1 MRILILL
8 LFLAVP
14 LRAETVTWVVMAKPG
29 MEVLGT
35 FTAEKGDEINIDIDT
50 RDLCVKAF
58 EITSDI
64 PVDLEQ
70 VITVEKVKG
79 AVKIGCSKEKIKA
92 GFKDKKYSHELKPKD
107 FKVRK

>member
-14 LRAETVTWVVMAKPG
+14 LQAETWVVMAKPG
-29 MEVLGT
+29 MEVIGT

-79 AVKIGCSKEKIKA
+79 QVKIGCSKEKIKA
-92 GFKDKKYSHELKPKD
+92 GFKQAKYSHELKPRD
-107 FKVRK
+107 FKLRAVK